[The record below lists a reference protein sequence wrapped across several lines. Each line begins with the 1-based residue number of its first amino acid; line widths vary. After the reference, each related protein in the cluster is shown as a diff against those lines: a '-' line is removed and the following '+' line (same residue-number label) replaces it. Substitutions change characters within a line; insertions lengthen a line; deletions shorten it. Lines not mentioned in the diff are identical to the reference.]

1 MPEQLKE
8 AKPQRMHG
16 IVPTP
21 YAIPKEHLPQRTAPG
36 SQQPFFVTLIVW
48 YLLLR
53 AGTYIFL
60 ALVPWG
66 DPESGMATFLIAH
79 RALVFDQI
87 SMWVNPHE
95 LNPAEPL
102 AAFFQRAVFL
112 FLALG
117 LIFLASAW
125 KMWTLDKFW
134 VSIVRWGMIFLHGA
148 TVIQT
153 MIELSAR
160 YVGGQQAPLSEA
172 MRTALFIDVAWN
184 LLICGFF
191 AMFPDV
197 EVAYDRQS

>member
-134 VSIVRWGMIFLHGA
+134 VSIVRWGMILLHGA

-197 EVAYDRQS
+197 EGAYDRQS

>member
-1 MPEQLKE
+1 
-8 AKPQRMHG
+8 
-16 IVPTP
+16 
-21 YAIPKEHLPQRTAPG
+21 
-36 SQQPFFVTLIVW
+36 
-48 YLLLR
+48 
-53 AGTYIFL
+53 
-60 ALVPWG
+60 
-66 DPESGMATFLIAH
+66 MATFLIAH

-197 EVAYDRQS
+197 EGAYDRQS

>member
-1 MPEQLKE
+1 MPELLKD

-36 SQQPFFVTLIVW
+36 SKQPIYITLIVW

-53 AGTYIFL
+53 AGSYIFL

-66 DPESGMATFLIAH
+66 DPESGMAAFLIAH

-87 SMWVNPHE
+87 SMWVNPRE

-112 FLALG
+112 FLVLG

-134 VSIVRWGMIFLHGA
+134 VSIVRWGMVFLHGA

-160 YVGGQQAPLSEA
+160 YVVGQQAPLSGA

-184 LLICGFF
+184 LLICGLF

-197 EVAYDRQS
+197 EGAYDRER

>member
-1 MPEQLKE
+1 MPEQLKD
-8 AKPQRMHG
+8 AKPPRMHG

-21 YAIPKEHLPQRTAPG
+21 YEIPKEHLPQRTGAG
-36 SQQPFFVTLIVW
+36 SKQPIFITLIVW

-53 AGTYIFL
+53 AGSYIFL

-66 DPESGMATFLIAH
+66 DPESGLASFLIAH

-87 SMWVNPHE
+87 SMWVNPLE

-102 AAFFQRAVFL
+102 SAFFQRAVFL
-112 FLALG
+112 FLVLA

-134 VSIVRWGMIFLHGA
+134 VSIIRWGMIFLHGA

-160 YVGGQQAPLSEA
+160 YVGTVSAPLSGA
-172 MRTALFIDVAWN
+172 MRAGLFIDVAWN
-184 LLICGFF
+184 LLICGCF
-191 AMFPDV
+191 AFFPDV
-197 EVAYDRQS
+197 EGAYDRES

>member
-197 EVAYDRQS
+197 EGAYDRQS

>member
-1 MPEQLKE
+1 
-8 AKPQRMHG
+8 
-16 IVPTP
+16 
-21 YAIPKEHLPQRTAPG
+21 
-36 SQQPFFVTLIVW
+36 
-48 YLLLR
+48 
-53 AGTYIFL
+53 
-60 ALVPWG
+60 
-66 DPESGMATFLIAH
+66 
-79 RALVFDQI
+79 
-87 SMWVNPHE
+87 MWVNPAA
-95 LNPAEPL
+95 LNRAEPL
-102 AAFFQRAVFL
+102 SVFFQRAVFL
-112 FLALG
+112 FLLLG

-197 EVAYDRQS
+197 EGAYDRQS